1 MNKTILF
8 FFYHVLLHFCLKIS
22 LSIFRSGTGAKKGRN
37 FVFTAL
43 SPEKTGQPADQ
54 NVEDSASVTNNPKT
68 KKTTSNPAKKQK
80 IDRSISSD
88 SRATIFNFL

>member
-1 MNKTILF
+1 MIYKF
-8 FFYHVLLHFCLKIS
+8 SHEYK
-22 LSIFRSGTGAKKGRN
+22 IFRSGTGAKKGRN

-54 NVEDSASVTNNPKT
+54 NMEESASAPIISKT
-68 KKTTSNPAKKQK
+68 KKPQSNPAKKQK

-88 SRATIFNFL
+88 SRSTIFNFL